1 LSTYNAPRNFQ
12 DLLYLQTYLEINQAV
27 IDADFFIESKNIMDY
42 IDSVKSN
49 KQNSDPPDPN
59 FEKNILEIINEV
71 NGNRIQR
78 PKSYEIN
85 SAGIFSL

>member
-1 LSTYNAPRNFQ
+1 
-12 DLLYLQTYLEINQAV
+12 
-27 IDADFFIESKNIMDY
+27 MDY

-49 KQNSDPPDPN
+49 KQNSNPPDSN